1 MLALLRSQREFEQSL
16 DYYHDCRPDCS
27 QPLLPLP
34 QIHYLDCSVQWGT
47 GEGVIVFGVD
57 DDLHDIVGVSLKHLV
72 TGPLLVPVP
81 QLDQH
86 VIYNTQQ
93 PVSLHMS
100 STTQNCWKYTI
111 LRIHKSSLS
120 ASTTQNHQWLCRWY
134 NSLLLCDRGMRT
146 HKGLKMASKL
156 IMYKQTCIIKFYISY
171 QNWLQWNKMALMN
184 TLSRAFFTLLNNQQ
198 FSTGWWRLCESCR

>member
-1 MLALLRSQREFEQSL
+1 MLAMLRSQREFEQSL

-111 LRIHKSSLS
+111 LCIHKSSLS
-120 ASTTQNHQWLCRWY
+120 ALQHRTINDFANDTTVYYCV
-134 NSLLLCDRGMRT
+134 
-146 HKGLKMASKL
+146 
-156 IMYKQTCIIKFYISY
+156 IKACAHIKA
-171 QNWLQWNKMALMN
+171 WKW
-184 TLSRAFFTLLNNQQ
+184 LLN
-198 FSTGWWRLCESCR
+198 